1 MTDKPVLAL
10 IVAIPST
17 LQNGLL
23 ALLTTIP
30 QVSAVLVVE
39 EVSLVLRMV
48 KDHRPSLIVLDI
60 DFPDAQKLLNQIKSS
75 WPLIR
80 FILLIES
87 PDQQR
92 EVESA
97 DAVLIKG
104 FTAEKLFGTIEDLF
118 YQGETDSQ
126 SEPDSEDGS

>member
-1 MTDKPVLAL
+1 MTSKPLLTL

-23 ALLTTIP
+23 ALMTTTPLI
-30 QVSAVLVVE
+30 SAVLVAE
-39 EVSLVLRMV
+39 EASLVLRMI

-60 DFPDAQKLLNQIKSS
+60 NFPDALKLLNQIKSS

-104 FTAEKLFGTIEDLF
+104 FTAEKLFEIIEDLAN
-118 YQGETDSQ
+118 QGDVDS
-126 SEPDSEDGS
+126 